1 MFYVLIKILKQIA
14 YLSVSK
20 LSFTFRAS
28 DLPTRRKYVNLVESV
43 KENGGDVK

>member
-1 MFYVLIKILKQIA
+1 MKILVGIA
-14 YLSVSK
+14 YLLVSK
-20 LSFTFRAS
+20 LSFAFRAS